1 MTSHHPTDS
10 LFSDAYA
17 HHRGGRLDAAAPLY
31 EQVLLLQPDH
41 LDALHLRGLIAMQ
54 NGDYER
60 ARAMISAAL
69 ALQPQQP
76 NLLNSLGETLRRAG
90 ARDESESLLRR
101 ALALAPDNPDVMNN
115 LGALLTDCGRAG
127 EAVTLLEAVLVQRPQ
142 DAAGLFN
149 LGLAL
154 SLDNQPEA
162 ALTAFDGA
170 LRLRPNWPDAV
181 NSSALLLKNLGRI
194 DAASKRLEACLE
206 ATGDPLV
213 GGNLLL
219 TLCYDVDLTPVD
231 LLARHRQVAA
241 RIGLATGATSVS
253 RHPQPPAPGTAPRI
267 GFISGD
273 FREHPI
279 AFFVLPLLRGLKAI
293 GVAAFAYGNHSLED
307 AMTAEISGLCAKF
320 HHIES
325 LSDDEAAQCI
335 RNDAIDVLVDLSGH
349 TGHNRLGI
357 FMRRPAPI
365 QVNWIGYLAST
376 GLDCF
381 DAHLSDA
388 LALPGGRIHP
398 AYAEPIAYLPGCQ
411 WCYGPPPGPAPAPPR
426 SEEPFVFGA
435 LHGAAKLNREVLGA
449 WCQILEAIP
458 SARLLLM
465 AQGATSIRERL
476 AAMGGSEIATRIDA
490 RPAASLAAYLQAHDD
505 VDCILDAFPY
515 TGGTTTFHALWM
527 NTPVLTLTSD
537 HPAGRGGAS
546 ILERLELTD
555 WVTTSVEGYVQ
566 RAISWTQR
574 RQELTELRRG
584 LRARLER
591 SSLMDETGFARG
603 FVATVAALST
613 SEAQANQSVVP

>member
-1 MTSHHPTDS
+1 MTSHRPTDS
-10 LFSDAYA
+10 LFSSAYA
-17 HHRGGRLDAAAPLY
+17 HHRGGRLDAAAALY
-31 EQVLLLQPDH
+31 DQVLALQPDH

-69 ALQPQQP
+69 AQQPEQP

-90 ARDESESLLRR
+90 AREESESLLRR

-115 LGALLTDCGRAG
+115 LGALLTDSGRAG
-127 EAVTLLEAVLVQRPQ
+127 EAIALLKAALVQRPQ
-142 DAAGLFN
+142 DPASLFN

-162 ALTAFDGA
+162 ALAAFDGA
-170 LRLRPNWPDAV
+170 LRLRPNWSDAV

-194 DAASKRLEACLE
+194 DEARKRLEACLE

-219 TLCYDVDLTPVD
+219 TLCYDIDLTPQD

-241 RIGLATGATSVS
+241 RIGLATGASSVS
-253 RHPQPPAPGTAPRI
+253 RHRQPPAPGKMPRI

-279 AFFVLPLLRGLKAI
+279 AFFLLPLLRGLKAI
-293 GVAAFAYGNHSLED
+293 GIESFAYGNHSLED
-307 AMTAEISGLCAKF
+307 AMTAEIRALCTKF
-320 HHIES
+320 HRIEK
-325 LSDDEAAQCI
+325 LSDDEVIQRVRA
-335 RNDAIDVLVDLSGH
+335 DAIDVLVDLSGH
-349 TGHNRLGI
+349 TGHNRLGV
-357 FMRRPAPI
+357 FVRRPAPI

-381 DAHLSDA
+381 DAHLTDA
-388 LALPGGRIHP
+388 LALPGGRTHP
-398 AYAEPIAYLPGCQ
+398 AYSEPIAYLPGCQ

-426 SEEPFVFGA
+426 REEPFVFGA

-449 WCQILEAIP
+449 WHRILEAAP

-465 AQGATSIRERL
+465 AQGAASIRERL
-476 AAMGGSEIATRIDA
+476 AAMGGSELAARVDT
-490 RPAASLAAYLQAHDD
+490 RPAGSLATYLRAHDD

-527 NTPVLTLTSD
+527 NTPVLTLTSG
-537 HPAGRGGAS
+537 HPAGRGGTS
-546 ILERLELTD
+546 ILERLDLAD
-555 WVTTSVEGYVQ
+555 WVTPSVDAYVQ

-574 RQELTELRRG
+574 RQELAELRRG

-591 SSLMDETGFARG
+591 SSLMDGTAFARG
-603 FVATVAALST
+603 FVATVAALPM
-613 SEAQANQSVVP
+613 SEIQANQSVVP

>member
-1 MTSHHPTDS
+1 MTSHRPTDS

-115 LGALLTDCGRAG
+115 LGALLTDSGRAG
-127 EAVTLLEAVLVQRPQ
+127 EAIALLKAALVQRPQ
-142 DAAGLFN
+142 DPASLFN